1 MSWAYDF
8 SDVAPSGQT
17 LYYNIT
23 STENHTVDVA
33 PTTGVSGNMIIPS
46 TVEYP
51 SETYSVTT
59 VGDNAFANCNGLTS
73 MIIPNSV
80 TLIEESAFKDCG
92 SLFTSHYSQKICTFV
107 ILYIIIIILIK

>member
-33 PTTGVSGNMIIPS
+33 PNNWCVRQSDYPQYGGIP
-46 TVEYP
+46 E
-51 SETYSVTT
+51 
-59 VGDNAFANCNGLTS
+59 
-73 MIIPNSV
+73 
-80 TLIEESAFKDCG
+80 
-92 SLFTSHYSQKICTFV
+92 
-107 ILYIIIIILIK
+107 